1 MSPQIE
7 AALIAGIVSL
17 ISLGGTVVVALK
29 GFQAAKSTTK
39 ETLEA
44 QREQLE
50 RTLEEQHVRTLN
62 DRFATA
68 AEKLGNDKPPPVRLA
83 GVYAMAG
90 LADDWDDNRQAC
102 IDVLCGYLRMP
113 YARDPGEGEA
123 RLGFLAD
130 REVRHTVIRV
140 ITDHLRESAKK
151 SWRGRDFDFT
161 NVVFDGGDFS
171 QARFSGG
178 MVRFGGAEF
187 TGGTVDFHSAEF
199 TGGTVDFHSAE
210 FTGGTVDF
218 HSAKFTGATVDFHG
232 AEFTGGTV
240 DFSSAEFSGGRVDF
254 SYAGFSGS
262 TVEFGSSKFTG
273 AGVSFGGA
281 EFFRGRVSLT
291 LAEFFRGRVGFRSA
305 RFSGGTVDF
314 GFAKFSGATVGF
326 RFAEFTDGTADFG
339 NAEFTDGTVDFGNA
353 KFSGATVDFGRAKFT
368 GATVDF
374 GNAKFTGATVDFR
387 LVSAWL
393 HPPQFDWDVD
403 AVPPE
408 GVMRPT
414 ESGDTPK
421 LAAGVGGALDRFVI
435 SSGHSWAATLP
446 RRDARSAGWVEVA
459 GRGLLAN

>member
-187 TGGTVDFHSAEF
+187 TGGTVDFHSA
-199 TGGTVDFHSAE
+199 
-210 FTGGTVDF
+210 
-218 HSAKFTGATVDFHG
+218 KFTGATVDFHG
-232 AEFTGGTV
+232 AEFTSGTV
-240 DFSSAEFSGGRVDF
+240 DFSSTEFSGGRVDF

>member
-232 AEFTGGTV
+232 AEFTSGTA
-240 DFSSAEFSGGRVDF
+240 DFSSTEFSGGRVDC
-254 SYAGFSGS
+254 SN
-262 TVEFGSSKFTG
+262 
-273 AGVSFGGA
+273 
-281 EFFRGRVSLT
+281 
-291 LAEFFRGRVGFRSA
+291 AEFFRGRVGFRSA

-339 NAEFTDGTVDFGNA
+339 NAE
-353 KFSGATVDFGRAKFT
+353 
-368 GATVDF
+368 
-374 GNAKFTGATVDFR
+374 FTGATVDFR

-421 LAAGVGGALDRFVI
+421 LAAGVGGALDRFV
-435 SSGHSWAATLP
+435 
-446 RRDARSAGWVEVA
+446 
-459 GRGLLAN
+459 